1 MSANSC
7 VSKPI
12 SFESRNLA
20 FRKIVVLSILVISAM
35 LLAACGPGG
44 PEKISVTTTDFK
56 FDPTSW
62 TITAGK
68 QVELTL
74 KNDGVLVHEWA
85 IIKKDLQVTI
95 PFDDDDE
102 EKVYWEIEAAPRE
115 TKTETFTAPSDAG
128 TYTIVCGTPAHLE
141 QGMTGTLIVK

>member
-1 MSANSC
+1 M
-7 VSKPI
+7 
-12 SFESRNLA
+12 
-20 FRKIVVLSILVISAM
+20 FRKFVFLSILILGA
-35 LLAACGPGG
+35 LILTACGASG

-62 TITAGK
+62 TVSAGK

-74 KNDGVLVHEWA
+74 KNDGALDHEWV
-85 IIKKDLQVTI
+85 IIKKGMEVTI

-102 EKVYWEIEAAPRE
+102 EKVFWEMEAGAGE
-115 TKTETFTAPSDAG
+115 TKTETFTAPSEAG

-141 QGMTGTLIVK
+141 QGMSGTLTVK